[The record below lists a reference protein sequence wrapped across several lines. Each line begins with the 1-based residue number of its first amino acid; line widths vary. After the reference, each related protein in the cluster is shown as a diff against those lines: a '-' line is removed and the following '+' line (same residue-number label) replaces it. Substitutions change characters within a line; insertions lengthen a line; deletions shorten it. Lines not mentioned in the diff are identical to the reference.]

1 MYFLV
6 LTALLQLDDTAPHVI
21 SYHATL
27 AECQKEARTANS
39 DDVRLDLP
47 DAKAMGLRF
56 LCLTQA
62 SDA

>member
-6 LTALLQLDDTAPHVI
+6 LAALLQLEDTAPHVI

-39 DDVRLDLP
+39 DVRLDLP
-47 DAKAMGLRF
+47 DAKAMCLRF